1 VEIPFLK
8 VLVAMSGGVDSS
20 VAAYLLKKKGFEVA
34 GLSLQLWDS
43 RDVVKHDACC
53 SLETIG
59 IAQEVARRLG
69 IKHFT
74 VDVRDTFYR
83 HVIEKFC
90 DSYIFGSTPNP
101 CILCNKYIKF
111 DFLLNKAEEIGA
123 DLIATGH
130 YARVEKPGSA
140 SWVGAD
146 AERFLLKSGTDSK
159 KDQSYVLYVMTQ
171 EQLSRAIFPLGDM
184 RKEDTRRI
192 AQELGLD
199 NALRAESQ
207 EICFVGDGNYIDF
220 ISTFDPGVLRPGP
233 FVNTAGERIGTH
245 KGIAFY
251 TVGQRRRLEIPS
263 LKPLYVISIDRSRN
277 TVVVGDREDAMK
289 RRVKV
294 GAINW
299 IAFRKLAGPRQA
311 RVKLRST
318 MAGQPALVTPEG
330 DCVIVE
336 FEDLQWA
343 PAPGQSAVFYHDDIV
358 IGGGVIEKEA

>member
-1 VEIPFLK
+1 VETPPLK

-20 VAAYLLKKKGFEVA
+20 VSAYLLKKKGFDVA
-34 GLSLQLWDS
+34 GLSLRLWDS
-43 RDVVKHDACC
+43 RDVVKHDVCC

-59 IAQEVARRLG
+59 IAREVANRLD
-69 IKHFT
+69 IQHFT
-74 VDVRDTFYR
+74 VDVREAFHR
-83 HVIEKFC
+83 NVIEKFC
-90 DSYIFGSTPNP
+90 DSYTVGSTPNP

-130 YARVEKPGSA
+130 YARVEKPGSS
-140 SWVGAD
+140 SWAGAD
-146 AERFLLKSGTDSK
+146 AERFLLKSGVDSR

-184 RKEDTRRI
+184 WKEDTRRT

-220 ISTFDPGVLRPGP
+220 IATSDPGVSQPGP
-233 FVNTAGERIGTH
+233 VVNREGEKIGTH

-251 TVGQRRRLEIPS
+251 TVGQRRRLDVQS

-277 TVVVGDREDAMK
+277 TIVVGDREDVMK

-294 GAINW
+294 GAVNW
-299 IAFRKLAGPRQA
+299 IAFRKLARPIRA

-318 MAGQPALVTPEG
+318 MEGQPALVTPEEN
-330 DCVIVE
+330 CVIVE
-336 FEDLQWA
+336 FDDLQWA
-343 PAPGQSAVFYHDDIV
+343 PAPGQSAVFYHEDIV
-358 IGGGVIEKEA
+358 IGGGVIEKEG